1 MRDGRLLIKQDT
13 RGGHQAVATA
23 GQADPGRQASLGPQS
38 TEPWQPS

>member
-23 GQADPGRQASLGPQS
+23 GQADPQLQRLKG
-38 TEPWQPS
+38 

>member
-23 GQADPGRQASLGPQS
+23 GQAGTRG
-38 TEPWQPS
+38 

>member
-23 GQADPGRQASLGPQS
+23 GQADPGEA
-38 TEPWQPS
+38 T